1 MTNLEPSAEALCQ
14 ARELLFSAEAS
25 ERLRGRGTAPRPGLT
40 ASRLGMRTNV
50 RQGVGM
56 STSIPVVYAFAF
68 VLDPRGV
75 ASPAA
80 AAAKMERARRDHYPE
95 EKPSIYLVSV
105 HGEPLA
111 AAVRQQGGD
120 RNETWHR
127 EQKKNTAR
135 FHDRLLHRAMD
146 GDAASCSC
154 CRKLYSFHHAVN
166 GFAVHATAS
175 MAEQLRAAPEITA
188 VEEDVGTRLMTTHTP
203 QMLGLPNGV
212 WRAQDGGVDD
222 DGEGVVVGV
231 VDSGIDPAHPSFAYA
246 PRARNNTPG
255 RPGALPVA
263 SEECSVGPM
272 FPPGSCNGKIVTA
285 RYFAAGAAAVLPL
298 NASRDLSPFDAE
310 GHGSHVASVSAG
322 NKGGPVVVDG
332 ALLAVYKAVY
342 PAGGTMVD
350 LIAAIDQAIEDKV
363 DVLVLSVGPDTRPSS
378 KVTFL
383 SMLDVALLSAR
394 RAGIFV
400 AQAAD
405 NLGPAESS
413 VVSYS
418 PWVMTVAAGTTG
430 RSYTS
435 SLVLGD
441 CRHILGLGLSA
452 PTLESRFIAAKDAAA
467 PDTAEMARAEECQD
481 AEALRPRAELLRG
494 SIVLC
499 SFSEGFYNGTS
510 TVTAILNVAEDLG
523 FAGFVLVANARFGDF
538 VAQPLPFRVP
548 GLLVPRVADAQV
560 IWSYY
565 AEHTVYAGT
574 ATAFGATAAITE
586 GRVATFNDAAPVV
599 ARYSSRGPDVAD
611 NVSTPADVLKPDIL
625 APGDQIW
632 SAWSALSVN
641 EPVLAG
647 NHFAMISGTSMAAP
661 HVAGIAALIKQR
673 HPSWGPS
680 AIASA
685 MSTSARRH
693 DDRGEAIMS
702 EGFEIGSLHPGTPFD
717 YGAGFVNPAGAL
729 DPGLIIAPDD
739 DDYISFLCSLPQ
751 LNPDDV
757 RAATGVACQ
766 APLASPADLN
776 LPSITLSALRGFLSV
791 RRRVTN
797 VASNKETYLCSAL
810 PPAGVDVTVRP
821 GWFEVAPGAM
831 QEIVV
836 ELRATWVS
844 GSFSFGEIVLTGS
857 LDHLVRLPLAVRPLA
872 TTSEMC
878 IHSCENDEKW

>member
-1 MTNLEPSAEALCQ
+1 MDFTMSRRHCVLI
-14 ARELLFSAEAS
+14 LLLLLVPE
-25 ERLRGRGTAPRPGLT
+25 
-40 ASRLGMRTNV
+40 
-50 RQGVGM
+50 
-56 STSIPVVYAFAF
+56 
-68 VLDPRGV
+68 V

-80 AAAKMERARRDHYPE
+80 AAAKVERARRDHHPE
-95 EKPSIYLVSV
+95 EKPSIYLVSLD
-105 HGEPLA
+105 GEPLA
-111 AAVRQQGGD
+111 AALQQQGAD

-127 EQKKNTAR
+127 EQKKNTER
-135 FHDRLLHRAMD
+135 FHDGLLRRAMD
-146 GDAASCSC
+146 GDASCSC
-154 CRKLYSFHHAVN
+154 CRKLYSFHHAVH
-166 GFAVHATAS
+166 GFAVHATTS
-175 MAEQLRAAPEITA
+175 LAERLRAAPEIA
-188 VEEDVGTRLMTTHTP
+188 VVEEDVGTRLMTTHTP

-212 WRAQDGGVDD
+212 WRAQDD

-231 VDSGIDPAHPSFAYA
+231 VDSGIDPAHPSFAYE
-246 PRARNNTPG
+246 PRARTNTPG
-255 RPGALPVA
+255 RRGALPVA

-272 FPPGSCNGKIVTA
+272 FPPGSCNGKIVMA

-310 GHGSHVASVSAG
+310 GHGSHVASIAAG
-322 NKGGPVVVDG
+322 NSGVPVVVDG
-332 ALLAVYKAVY
+332 ALLAVYKAGY

-363 DVLVLSVGPDTRPSS
+363 DVLVLSVGPDARPGS

-400 AQAAD
+400 AQAAG

-441 CRHILGLGLSA
+441 GHHILGLGLSA
-452 PTLESRFIAAKDAAA
+452 PTLESRLIAAKDAAA

-494 SIVLC
+494 GIVLC

-510 TVTAILNVAEDLG
+510 TVTAILDVAEDLG

-548 GLLVPRVADAQV
+548 GLMVPRVADAQA

-565 AEHTVYAGT
+565 AEHTVYAGI

-641 EPVLAG
+641 EPILAG

-685 MSTSARRH
+685 MSTSARSQ
-693 DDRGEAIMS
+693 DNRGEAMMS

-729 DPGLIIAPDD
+729 DPGLIIAPRDD

-757 RAATGVACQ
+757 RAATGAACQ
-766 APLASPADLN
+766 APLDSPADLN
-776 LPSITLSALRGFLSV
+776 LPSITVSALRGFLSV
-791 RRRVTN
+791 RRWVTN
-797 VASNKETYLCSAL
+797 VATNKETYLCSVL

-821 GWFEVAPGAM
+821 GWFEVAPGGM
-831 QEIVV
+831 QEIVI
-836 ELRATWVS
+836 ELRATWTS
-844 GSFSFGEIVLTGS
+844 GAFSFGEIVLTGS
-857 LDHLVRLPLAVRPLA
+857 LDHLVRLPLAVRPLE
-872 TTSEMC
+872 TTSQMC
-878 IHSCENDEKW
+878 IHSCGNDEIW